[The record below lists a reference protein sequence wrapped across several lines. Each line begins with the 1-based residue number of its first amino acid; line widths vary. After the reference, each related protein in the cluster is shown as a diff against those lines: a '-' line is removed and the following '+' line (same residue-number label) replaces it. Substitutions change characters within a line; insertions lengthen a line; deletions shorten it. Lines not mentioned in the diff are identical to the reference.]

1 MAEGYTR
8 HRYGDRIEVESA
20 GAMPDSVN
28 PNAIAVMREIDIDI
42 TDQRGKS
49 VGEFAGQRFDYVIT
63 LCGDSAKD
71 VCPAFVG
78 DAGERLHWDFP
89 DPIEARGSEEEI
101 LAEYRAVRDG
111 IINKIDEFFGESQEV
126 SKDE

>member
-8 HRYGDRIEVESA
+8 HRYGDRFEVESA

-28 PNAIAVMREIDIDI
+28 PNATAVMKKIGIDIAD
-42 TDQRGKS
+42 RRSKS

-71 VCPAFVG
+71 MCPAFVG
-78 DAGERLHWDFP
+78 DVGERLHWNFP
-89 DPIEARGSEEEI
+89 DPIEAQGSQEEI
-101 LAEYRAVRDG
+101 LKEYRVVRDG
-111 IINKIDEFFGESQEV
+111 IKNKIDEFLGELEEV
-126 SKDE
+126 S